1 MDYGEDSS
9 NSKLPGDID
18 YESLKSFKSTLICT
32 LCSKFPKPESNIYIC
47 PKCCKVVCASCRS
60 SKSHCNKCKE
70 SMKPVQLIHDTN
82 LTKLAKGQ
90 CYLYIHIKS
99 FAAFFES
106 STHQN
111 NFHYILD
118 SYLHIVFKNRQ
129 CANYDNG
136 CMIELEIKDLPE
148 HEKQC
153 KYRSITCPSLICKKP
168 NILYENLL
176 DHYQQF
182 HTNLE
187 PKDDVL
193 AFNGTI
199 QSLRTSTYVMNCF
212 DNQFFPQFYIG
223 GNLLVSILYYL
234 ISTYCFSVKST
245 ACLLLFLQHLWVVLL
260 GSSEDAADFEIFLS
274 FYINGECR

>member
-1 MDYGEDSS
+1 MQ
-9 NSKLPGDID
+9 PI
-18 YESLKSFKSTLICT
+18 LK
-32 LCSKFPKPESNIYIC
+32 
-47 PKCCKVVCASCRS
+47 V
-60 SKSHCNKCKE
+60 H
-70 SMKPVQLIHDTN
+70 
-82 LTKLAKGQ
+82 
-90 CYLYIHIKS
+90 
-99 FAAFFES
+99 

-129 CANYDNG
+129 CGNYDNG

-223 GNLLVSILYYL
+223 GNLLVSISFYYL
-234 ISTYCFSVKST
+234 LFFRQINCLFTFISPAFVGSPSWFQWRC
-245 ACLLLFLQHLWVVLL
+245 CWLWNI
-260 GSSEDAADFEIFLS
+260 S
-274 FYINGECR
+274 